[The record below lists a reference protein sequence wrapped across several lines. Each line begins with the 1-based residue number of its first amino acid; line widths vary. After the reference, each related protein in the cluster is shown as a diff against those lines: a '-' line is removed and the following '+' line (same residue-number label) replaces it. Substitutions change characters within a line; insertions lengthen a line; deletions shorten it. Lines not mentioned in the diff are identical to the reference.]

1 MAVDP
6 LEYRQ
11 IIGGFATGVTVV
23 TASHGDEKFGMTA
36 NSVTSVSL
44 EPCLLL
50 ICFIRGSKTL
60 IAVKEAGWFGV
71 NILHADQEE
80 LSNTFART
88 TGTFEDVAH
97 TVDRH
102 GVPLLG
108 GTLGHLV
115 CRVRT
120 ISDGG
125 DHEIVVGEVV
135 DESPS
140 ARPDADDSPLLFYRG
155 RYRRMVPS

>member
-23 TASHGDEKFGMTA
+23 TASHAGESFGMTA
-36 NSVTSVSL
+36 NSVTSLSL

-50 ICFIRGSKTL
+50 VCFIRGSKTL

-71 NILHADQEE
+71 NILHAGQEQI
-80 LSNTFART
+80 SNTFART
-88 TGTFEDVAH
+88 TGTFDEVPH
-97 TVDRH
+97 TVDPH
-102 GVPLLG
+102 GVPILADS
-108 GTLGHLV
+108 LGHVV
-115 CRVRT
+115 CRVRSVT
-120 ISDGG
+120 DGG

-135 DESPS
+135 DEGTST
-140 ARPDADDSPLLFYRG
+140 RGDDDSPLLFFRGKYRTMAAG
-155 RYRRMVPS
+155 

>member
-23 TASHGDEKFGMTA
+23 TASHGDEKFAMTA
-36 NSVTSVSL
+36 NSVTSLSL

-71 NILHADQEE
+71 NILHSDQED
-80 LSNTFART
+80 LSDTFART
-88 TGTFEDVAH
+88 TGTFEAVAH

-102 GVPLLG
+102 GVPLLE
-108 GTLGHLV
+108 GTLGNFV
-115 CRVRT
+115 CRLDSV
-120 ISDGG
+120 SAGG

-140 ARPDADDSPLLFYRG
+140 ARADSDDSPLLFYRG
-155 RYRRMVPS
+155 EYRRIGER